1 MRRGG
6 NTTGSATILI
16 TGASGTVGRLTART
30 LMRSGHAVRLLVRDA
45 VRAPT
50 PEPGAEA
57 EVAVGDFD
65 APGTL
70 RQAMTGVRAV
80 LVVTTDPT
88 RPEQDAHLVRA
99 AAETGVR
106 RLVKLSALA
115 ATDTRARDLVTRWQR
130 ESEDRVR
137 ASGLDWTLLRP
148 RAFMT
153 NTLAW
158 AAEVKATG
166 TVRHWPGEVPSA
178 CVDPADVAAVAAR
191 ALTEDG
197 HAGRA
202 YPLTG
207 PEALTAREQ
216 TRILSGAL
224 GRPLLFAERSREET
238 WAMLRRRYP
247 EPVARALLERADGR
261 SAGAKGDVDDTVARL
276 LGRPAGTYAAW
287 AERSAPAFA

>member
-1 MRRGG
+1 M
-6 NTTGSATILI
+6 ILI

-30 LMRSGHAVRLLVRDA
+30 LMRSGHPVRLLVRDA
-45 VRAPT
+45 VRAPA

-57 EVAVGDFD
+57 QVAIGDFD
-65 APGTL
+65 APETL
-70 RQAMTGVRAV
+70 RRAMTGVRAV
-80 LVVTTDPT
+80 LVITSDPT

-99 AAETGVR
+99 AADTGVR
-106 RLVKLSALA
+106 HLVKLSALA
-115 ATDTRARDLVTRWQR
+115 ATQARARDLVTRWQR
-130 ESEDRVR
+130 ESEDRIR
-137 ASGLDWTLLRP
+137 ASGSDWTLLRP

-158 AAEVKATG
+158 AAEVKATD
-166 TVRHWPGEVPSA
+166 TVRHWPGDVPSA

-191 ALTEDG
+191 VLTEDG

-224 GRPLLFAERSREET
+224 GRPLSFAERSREET
-238 WAMLRRRYP
+238 LAMLHRRYP
-247 EPVARALLERADGR
+247 EPVAQALVDRADGR
-261 SAGAKGDVDDTVARL
+261 SADAKGGVADTVARL

-287 AERSAPAFA
+287 IERSLRAFARGT